1 MSKNF
6 KIAVG
11 LIYILCLCLILYG
24 FFIFVDITQLN
35 NYSYIRDKTQFLIE
49 IRDKN
54 LFLFASLF
62 FLFSITWILL
72 LGFATP
78 IALVAGFLFGKIYGT
93 LISVL
98 GFTIGCTI
106 LYIFA
111 SQYFKDLI
119 LEKLSKKISKFKEIF
134 NKNEFFYFMI
144 FRFAGGGGTPFAI
157 QNLLPVLFNMKVKNY
172 FFSTLIGLFPMIFIL
187 CAIGSGIEKIIE
199 NNIDPSF
206 LAMIQN
212 KEILFPILGFFTIL
226 IISFILRK
234 IYFKK

>member
-1 MSKNF
+1 MTKNI

-11 LIYILCLCLILYG
+11 LVYILCLSLILYG
-24 FFIFVDITQLN
+24 FFIFVDVTQLN

-54 LFLFASLF
+54 LFWFGFLF
-62 FLFSITWILL
+62 FLFSIIWILL

-78 IALVAGFLFGKIYGT
+78 LAIVAGFLFGKLYGT
-93 LISVL
+93 IISVF
-98 GFTIGCTI
+98 GFTLGCTF

-111 SQYFKDLI
+111 NQYFKDLI
-119 LEKLSKKISKFKEIF
+119 LEKLSKRISKFKETF

-144 FRFAGGGGTPFAI
+144 FRFAGGGGTPFAM

-172 FFSTLIGLFPMIFIL
+172 FFSTLIGLFPMVFIL

-199 NNIDPSF
+199 ENINPSF
-206 LAMIQN
+206 LIMIQN
-212 KEILFPILGFFTIL
+212 REILFPILGFFAIL
-226 IISFILRK
+226 IFSFILRK